1 MSRERRKDPRE
12 EKEGLT
18 IQAEGNLE
26 QCCFAV
32 SKKRLCGQRKEWS
45 IMANTTHKCSA
56 LRAEWWPLGLAAKE
70 TTMVKA
76 QGRKDKDSYH
86 GGWGGSQT
94 EGVEEWKVVAVG
106 FPL

>member
-18 IQAEGNLE
+18 RQAEGNPE
-26 QCCFAV
+26 QCCFTV
-32 SKKRLCGQRKEWS
+32 SKIRLFGQRREWS
-45 IMANTTHKCSA
+45 IMAYTTHKCSV

-76 QGRKDKDSYH
+76 RGRKDKDSYP
-86 GGWGGSQT
+86 GESGGSQT